1 MRPDELEL
9 YGEHKAKIK
18 PEALARRADAPAGKL
33 LLVTAMTPTPAGEGK
48 TTLAIGLAQ
57 GLARNG
63 LRACVAVREPSLGP
77 VFGVKGGATGGGYA
91 QVLPMEEIN
100 LHFTGDIHAVTTAHN
115 LLAAL
120 ADNALHQGKV
130 PDLDPRRIAFP
141 RVLDLCDRALRH
153 VVLGLG
159 GPADG
164 VPRQGGFEITA
175 ASEVMA
181 ILALAGGLQDLRERL
196 GRIIIGYTTAGK
208 PVTAAEIE
216 ATGAMLAVLREAL
229 KPNLVQTIEG
239 GPAFVHAGPFGNVG
253 PGVSSLMAT
262 PRRAPPIIA
271 SPRRALDPSWRG
283 GSSSTSSVAAVG

>member
-1 MRPDELEL
+1 
-9 YGEHKAKIK
+9 
-18 PEALARRADAPAGKL
+18 
-33 LLVTAMTPTPAGEGK
+33 
-48 TTLAIGLAQ
+48 
-57 GLARNG
+57 
-63 LRACVAVREPSLGP
+63 
-77 VFGVKGGATGGGYA
+77 
-91 QVLPMEEIN
+91 MEDIN

-229 KPNLVQTIEG
+229 KPNLHRRLKAG
-239 GPAFVHAGPFGNVG
+239 RRSSMPAPSATWA
-253 PGVSSLMAT
+253 PG
-262 PRRAPPIIA
+262 
-271 SPRRALDPSWRG
+271 
-283 GSSSTSSVAAVG
+283 